1 MDTCKCVGSVGGPA
15 CSLRASISIVDGRA
29 VLSLARAYSK
39 CEVVGGSFA
48 IWERAVAQEFFE
60 GAMVQRIRN
69 RNDSVATDDSRGR
82 VNWTECWWLEV
93 EEINVLLRV
102 LKFSALLP

>member
-1 MDTCKCVGSVGGPA
+1 MDTCKCVGSVGGLA

-39 CEVVGGSFA
+39 CEVVDGSCSG
-48 IWERAVAQEFFE
+48 WERAVAQDFFE
-60 GAMVQRIRN
+60 GAMVQEI
-69 RNDSVATDDSRGR
+69 RNDSVATDDSKCR
-82 VNWTECWWLEV
+82 VDWTECWWLEV